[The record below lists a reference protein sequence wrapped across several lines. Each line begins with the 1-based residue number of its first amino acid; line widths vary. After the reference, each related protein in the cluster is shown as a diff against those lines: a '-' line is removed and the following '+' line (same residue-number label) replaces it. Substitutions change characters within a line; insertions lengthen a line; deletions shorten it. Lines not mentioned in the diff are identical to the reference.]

1 MKKSNDTPDIIFG
14 EIYDKYRR
22 DAVQV
27 ALNVLKDPHLAE
39 DACQMAFIYIAQHL
53 EQATNNPEKTHN
65 YVVKVTHHF
74 AIDVHRKRKHIL
86 THEIPIID
94 DAIDDSEGQYGIHER
109 EVSMDSFEDMLIGPD
124 NLAEVMEAMEKLK
137 GDDAVYVKEYF
148 LDELTM
154 KEIASIHGI
163 SDDNAK
169 KKVYRAI
176 EKLRRMLVKQEGGR
190 NE

>member
-14 EIYDKYRR
+14 EIYDKYRQ

-39 DACQMAFIYIAQHL
+39 DVCQMAFIYIAQHL
-53 EQATNNPEKTHN
+53 EQATNNPDKTHN

-74 AIDVHRKRKHIL
+74 AIDVHRKRKRIQ

-94 DAIDDSEGQYGIHER
+94 NSVDDSGGQYGIHER
-109 EVSMDSFEDMLIGPD
+109 ELSMDSFEDALIGPD
-124 NLAEVMEAMEKLK
+124 NLAEVMATMEKLK
-137 GDDAVYVKEYF
+137 GDGAVYVKEYY
-148 LDELTM
+148 LEELTM
-154 KEIASIHGI
+154 NEIGKRHGI
-163 SDDNAK
+163 SEDNAK

-176 EKLRRMLVKQEGGR
+176 EKLKRMLVKQEGGH

>member
-14 EIYDKYRR
+14 EIYDKYRQ

-39 DACQMAFIYIAQHL
+39 DVCQMAFIYIAQHL
-53 EQATNNPEKTHN
+53 EQATNNPKKTHN

-74 AIDVHRKRKHIL
+74 AIDVHRKRKRIQ

-94 DAIDDSEGQYGIHER
+94 NSVDDSGGQYGIHER
-109 EVSMDSFEDMLIGPD
+109 ELSMDSFEDALIGPD
-124 NLAEVMEAMEKLK
+124 NLAEVMATMEKLK
-137 GDDAVYVKEYF
+137 GDGAVYVKEYY
-148 LDELTM
+148 LEELTM
-154 KEIASIHGI
+154 NEIGKRHGI
-163 SDDNAK
+163 SEDNAK

-176 EKLRRMLVKQEGGR
+176 EKLKRMLVKQEGGH

>member
-14 EIYDKYRR
+14 EIYDKYRQ

-39 DACQMAFIYIAQHL
+39 DVCQMAFIYIAQHL
-53 EQATNNPEKTHN
+53 EQATNNLDKTHN

-74 AIDVHRKRKHIL
+74 AIDVHRKRKRIQ
-86 THEIPIID
+86 THEIPIING
-94 DAIDDSEGQYGIHER
+94 AVDDSESQYGIHER
-109 EVSMDSFEDMLIGPD
+109 ELSMDSFEDALIGPD
-124 NLAEVMEAMEKLK
+124 NLAEVMASMEKLK
-137 GDDAVYVKEYF
+137 GDDAVYVKEYY
-148 LDELTM
+148 LEELTM
-154 KEIASIHGI
+154 NEIGKRHGI
-163 SDDNAK
+163 SEDNAK

-176 EKLRRMLVKQEGGR
+176 EKLKRMLVKQEGGH

>member
-14 EIYDKYRR
+14 EIYDKYRQ

-53 EQATNNPEKTHN
+53 EQATNNPKKTHN

-74 AIDVHRKRKHIL
+74 AIDVHRKRKRIQ

-94 DAIDDSEGQYGIHER
+94 NSVDDSGGQYGIHER
-109 EVSMDSFEDMLIGPD
+109 ELSMDSFEDALIGPD
-124 NLAEVMEAMEKLK
+124 NLAEVMATMEKLK
-137 GDDAVYVKEYF
+137 GDGAVYVKEYY
-148 LDELTM
+148 LEELTM
-154 KEIASIHGI
+154 NEIGKRHGI
-163 SDDNAK
+163 SEDNAK

-176 EKLRRMLVKQEGGR
+176 EKLKRMLVKQEGGH